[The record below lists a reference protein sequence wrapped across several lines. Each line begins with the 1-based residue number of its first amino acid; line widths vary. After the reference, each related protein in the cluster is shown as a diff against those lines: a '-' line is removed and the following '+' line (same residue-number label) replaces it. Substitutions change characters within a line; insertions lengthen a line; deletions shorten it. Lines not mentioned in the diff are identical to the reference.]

1 MIRFFFSILAILTLT
16 TSVSAAEAPMPR
28 HPAPS
33 PDGSMIA
40 FSWQGDLWTVAA
52 AGGTA
57 RRLTA
62 HPAVERYPVWS
73 RDGAM
78 IAFASNRHGNADVFV
93 MPADGS
99 EAPTRLTFADRS
111 DTPAD
116 FTPDG
121 KAVLFSSG
129 RSLSVRWMPAL
140 WTVPVTGGT
149 PQLAQS
155 SLGENAAYSPDGTS
169 LVYTRGATKWTR
181 HGYKG
186 TASRT
191 PWLRDTDGNY
201 RRLSEFDGDEDHAT
215 WISADTIALLSGR
228 SERKNIFVSNIA
240 TGKTE
245 QLTHHEIT
253 DVRFPRASADG
264 SLIAYEF
271 EDSLWTVSPS
281 DGQSRRLSINVP
293 ADTLAE
299 NISRI
304 TKSGDAENLAVHPDG
319 ELAAL
324 IVEGDLYV
332 VELMSEDD
340 QDIAAPQT
348 VRVTETPQREAEPKW
363 SPDGKSLLFTSDRT
377 GNNDLWTV
385 KPGDEDLGWIE
396 SYDFPVTQLTSAPAE
411 DTNGLWSPDGKQIA
425 FIRGKGNLM
434 VMFVDGSGEKTIFEH
449 WAGSDFRWSPD
460 GLWFAYSTVDPHYN
474 AEISIVPSS
483 GGEAY
488 NVSRHPDDDSQPR
501 WSPDGRRLVWTSKR
515 HGDSNDVWGVWLT
528 KENDQRTSAEW
539 LKVFNEKGKKDEPE
553 EKKEDGEDD
562 DEAEDDAE
570 EKAEELPEVVIDFD
584 RLWRRAE
591 RITGENGDEYNPLA
605 TPDGKHILFV
615 AQPDGESD
623 LYSVRFDGEG
633 LERLTTGDT
642 SPSDIQLSKDGKTV
656 YYLDSKGRAGRI
668 SVAGKKGD
676 PMPFSAR
683 VTVDRQ
689 AQRAAIFDE
698 SWRALNEWFYDP
710 AFHGADWAAKAEIY
724 RPWALGASVEADFS
738 EVINLMLGELNASHM
753 GYRPKRSNGGEKT
766 GWIGATFD
774 PAEGG
779 PGILISEVMED
790 SPAAHTRIN
799 LQSGDRILAVGRQEI
814 TEKTNVYGLFVDTIG
829 QRTMLRVLSA
839 DGTERTGTIIPTG
852 SRRQSTLRYDTWVS
866 QRQKLTEEYSA
877 GRLGYLHIH
886 SMDIPSFEDFE
897 RDLQAAAEGKEGL
910 LIDVRSNGGGWTT
923 DYLLATL
930 MVQRHAFTVPRD
942 DDSGIKAY
950 PQSRLPLAA
959 WTRPAAT
966 ICNEDSYSNAEIFSH
981 AFKTLDRGPLIG
993 ETTFGAVISTGAHGL
1008 PGGGYVRIPLRGWYV
1023 ADGGMNMENNGAVP
1037 NVVVAQPPEEDI
1049 NPAVDTQLKTAVE
1062 TLLSGMATD
1071 PRNGAW

>member
-1 MIRFFFSILAILTLT
+1 MIRFFFNILAVFTLT
-16 TSVSAAEAPMPR
+16 TTVAAVEAPMPR

-33 PDGSMIA
+33 PDGSAIA

-52 AGGTA
+52 SGGTA

-73 RDGAM
+73 RDGSM

-99 EAPTRLTFADRS
+99 AAPTRLTYADRS
-111 DTPAD
+111 DTPVD

-121 KAVLFSSG
+121 QAVLFQSS
-129 RSLSVRWMPAL
+129 RALSVRWMPGL

-155 SLGENAAYSPDGTS
+155 ALGENAAYSPDGSS
-169 LVYTRGATKWTR
+169 LVFTRGATKWTR

-191 PWLRDTDGNY
+191 PWLRDSEGNY
-201 RRLSEFDGDEDHAT
+201 RRLSEFDGDEDHAG
-215 WISADTIALLSGR
+215 WITGDSVALLSSR
-228 SERKNIFVSNIA
+228 SDRKNIFLVDLS
-240 TGKTE
+240 TGETE
-245 QLTHHEIT
+245 QLTHHETT
-253 DVRFPRASADG
+253 DVRFPNASADG
-264 SLIAYEF
+264 SLIAYEY
-271 EDSLWTVSPS
+271 EDGIWVVAP
-281 DGQSRRLSINVP
+281 DEGPSRRLSIDVP
-293 ADTLAE
+293 PDTLE
-299 NISRI
+299 ERI
-304 TKSGDAENLAVHPDG
+304 TRMTRTGDASSLAVHPDG
-319 ELAAL
+319 KLAAL

-332 VELMSEDD
+332 VELLSKDD

-348 VRVTETPQREAEPKW
+348 VRVTDTPQRESDPQW
-363 SPDGKSLLFTSDRT
+363 SPDGKTLLFTSDRT
-377 GNNDLWTV
+377 GNSDLWTV
-385 KPGDEDLGWIE
+385 RSGDEDLCWTE
-396 SYDFPVTQLTSAPAE
+396 SFDFPVTQVTTAPE
-411 DTNGLWSPDGKQIA
+411 EETNGRWSPDGKKIA
-425 FIRGKGNLM
+425 FLRGKGDLI
-434 VMFVDGSGEKTIFEH
+434 VVFADGSGEKTIFEH
-449 WAGSDFRWSPD
+449 WSPSDFSWSPD

-474 AEISIVPSS
+474 AEVWIVASN
-483 GGEAY
+483 GGEPY

-501 WSPDGRRLVWTSKR
+501 WSPDGRRLLWISKR

-528 KENDQRTSAEW
+528 RENDQKTSAEW
-539 LKVFNEKGKKDEPE
+539 LRVFNDKGKKDKPE
-553 EKKEDGEDD
+553 EKKEDDAEDAD
-562 DEAEDDAE
+562 DEDTEEAEA
-570 EKAEELPEVVIDFD
+570 LPEVVIDFD

-591 RITGENGDEYNPLA
+591 RITGENGDESGPLA

-615 AQPDGESD
+615 AEPDGERD

-633 LERLTTGDT
+633 LERLTKGDT
-642 SPSDIQLSKDGKTV
+642 SPSDIHLSKDGKTV
-656 YYLDSKGRAGRI
+656 YYLNSKGSPARI
-668 SVAGKKGD
+668 GVSGKKGD

-683 VTVDRQ
+683 VTIDRQ
-689 AQRAAIFDE
+689 AQRAAVFDE

-710 AFHGADWAAKAEIY
+710 AFHGTDWAAKASIY
-724 RPWALGASVEADFS
+724 RPWALEASVDGDFS
-738 EVINLMLGELNASHM
+738 DVVNLMLGELNASHM
-753 GYRPKRSNGGEKT
+753 GYRPKYSGGGEKT
-766 GWIGATFD
+766 GWIGASFD
-774 PAEGG
+774 PAAGG
-779 PGILISEVMED
+779 PGLLVSEVLED

-799 LQSGDRILAVGRQEI
+799 LQTGDRLLAVGRNEI
-814 TEKTNVYGLFVDTIG
+814 TETTNVYGLFVDTVG
-829 QRTMLRVLSA
+829 RKTRVRILAA
-839 DGTERTGTIIPTG
+839 DGKERTATVIPTTA
-852 SRRQSTLRYDTWVS
+852 RRQGALRYDTWVH
-866 QRQKLTEEYSA
+866 QRQKLTEDYSS

-886 SMDIPSFEDFE
+886 SMDMASFEDFE

-981 AFKTLDRGPLIG
+981 AFKTLNRGSLIG

-1037 NVVVAQPPEEDI
+1037 NVPVAQPPEEDTD
-1049 NPAVDTQLKTAVE
+1049 PATDTQLKTAVE
-1062 TLLSGMATD
+1062 TLLSSMATD